1 MSIQR
6 GLSDWGIPE
15 VDRDDLLDELHRLDS
30 LEGEIDAELVA
41 DESDYQLRQF
51 RDEFG
56 SVVAGLQVAGI
67 VADPDDLDL
76 PAWARSRYYALVI
89 PELRVAAGHRWQM
102 PEWAEGYDE
111 LVVRGSANSRKH
123 RHGPALDADEPTPRC
138 DLRHRTGGSYTA
150 AEAENIKGFYD
161 ECQNAACQAWFAAS
175 GSETP
180 QRALCYSPGDS
191 SPMTDGG
198 GR

>member
-138 DLRHRTGGSYTA
+138 DLRHRTGGS
-150 AEAENIKGFYD
+150 
-161 ECQNAACQAWFAAS
+161 
-175 GSETP
+175 
-180 QRALCYSPGDS
+180 
-191 SPMTDGG
+191 
-198 GR
+198 